1 MKKIRILSAI
11 LAMAILVAAFSLPVG
26 AVSIDSYT
34 STSYTE
40 AEAKVETMTS
50 VYKSE
55 EYGYEMFMDLL
66 SGEFAIKDLKTG
78 KYTFSNPYDVAVNS
92 TITDIK
98 KQALLS
104 QILVK
109 YTDTV
114 TAATSYLGSFTSAA
128 LLGDQIEVKRIA
140 DGIRV
145 EYAIGT
151 VESKRLVP
159 RMIEKGRFE
168 ELIYK
173 KLESLLDSKAVTLT
187 DEERFVIENIYKSS
201 YTLVDLSKETIENTI
216 QTLKNAYPVLQT
228 NPELKFYVINDNS
241 EKTLKRIE
249 DLIRNYCPEYT
260 FDELEYDHELTGY
273 EGTEK
278 EPPLFRLAVEYTFD
292 ENGFSAAVP
301 AKSIRYNET
310 NYTLDSITIL
320 PYFGCS
326 TVKEVGGRKTT
337 GGYLFL
343 PDGSG
348 TILEYY
354 NNDGSIKTGAQ
365 NISVYGIDYA
375 YEDLSAANNTANAQ
389 VCRMPVF
396 GLTDYYTTTEEVIRS
411 GRPNMITSSSDRTG
425 YVAIIE
431 EGESLATITAS
442 LGTMLWTNLAIGE
455 CEYNTVY
462 ASFSMQQT
470 DKVSLGSSLGGGSGI
485 SKSIDTRYT
494 GNYTIRYILLGDS
507 EDAAEEPTYVGMAS
521 AYRNYL
527 ISTGAIAKFSAEE
540 LKSQL
545 PLYIQTL
552 GSMRVQDTFLT
563 FPVTVTKALTSFD
576 DIKAMTKTLG
586 DSGVDNIKY
595 ILTGYANG
603 TASYSDYPTYVKFN
617 SKVGGNKGYKDLVDF
632 SIDEGVEILP
642 NFDFANVR
650 RAGSGFKYKKHAAL
664 TMTDRYATKR
674 DYDSVTQ
681 AIESFGR
688 VNIVSTG
695 AYDYIY
701 SKFAKSFDKLF
712 KDFDGY
718 NGALAALTLGTD
730 LNSDFDAED
739 PITREDSKNNTVDFI
754 DALYQNYDAVLV
766 EGGNAYTIPYVTDII
781 SVPLDNSNYAIS
793 TAAVP
798 FMGIVLHGCIDYS
811 GSALNMAGDVM
822 YEVLKSIENGASP
835 YFLLA
840 YKNVEELKNVGGK
853 LSDYYSVNF
862 ETWESDVVKYYN
874 MLNEAI
880 GDLQNAVITDHAVVT
895 AFKTNTK
902 ADAGNEADEANMLF
916 AELKAAAA
924 LVESTSKAY
933 YAAVEETDKIVSDQK
948 NADVALAAENAAK
961 TAFTN
966 AKTRLSLV
974 QNLIKRNSVANVV
987 FVTYKADSGKTK
999 TFFINYNNYD
1009 VAIEDSNGNA
1019 YVLAGMSFVESAEV
1033 NGVSNKIANRED
1045 VTAFVPATT
1054 DLAEFASVNETLE
1067 KAVASGNANSIK
1079 RAKEAM
1085 QLVLDQIRT
1094 TTTNV
1099 AKITDNN
1106 GDIVYINYETS
1117 AVVVKI
1123 SDTEYQLIAA
1133 QSYLIND

>member
-11 LAMAILVAAFSLPVG
+11 LAMAILVASFSLPVG

-40 AEAKVETMTS
+40 AEAKVETMAS

-55 EYGYEMFMDLL
+55 EYGYEMFMDSL

-78 KYTFSNPYDVAVNS
+78 EYTFSNPYDVAVNS
-92 TITDIK
+92 SALDIK

-104 QILVK
+104 QILIK

-140 DGIRV
+140 DGVRV

-151 VESKRLVP
+151 VEAKRLVP
-159 RMIEKGRFE
+159 RMIEQGRFE
-168 ELIYK
+168 DLIYS
-173 KLESLLDSKAVTLT
+173 KLKSLLDKDKLT
-187 DEERFVIENIYKSS
+187 SEEKFVVENIYKSS

-228 NPELKFYVINDNS
+228 NPDLKFYVIKDNS

-278 EPPLFRLAVEYTFD
+278 EPPLFRLAIEYTFD
-292 ENGFSAAVP
+292 ENGFSATVP

-326 TVKEVGGRKTT
+326 TVKEVAGRQTT
-337 GGYLFL
+337 DGYLFL

-354 NNDGSIKTGAQ
+354 NNDGSVKTGAQ

-375 YEDLSAANNTANAQ
+375 YEDLSSANNTANAQ
-389 VCRMPVF
+389 VCRMPVY
-396 GLTDYYTTTEEVIRS
+396 GLTDYYTVSKEVVRS
-411 GRPNMITSSSDRTG
+411 GRPNMLTSTSGRRG

-431 EGESLATITAS
+431 AGESLATITAS

-470 DKVSLGSSLGGGSGI
+470 DKVSLGASLGGGSGI

-507 EDAAEEPTYVGMAS
+507 ESAVEEPTYVGMAS

-527 ISTGAIAKFSAEE
+527 ISTGAIAKFSEEE

-552 GSMRVQDTFLT
+552 GSMRVEDTFLT

-576 DIKAMTKTLG
+576 DIKEMTASLG
-586 DSGVDNIKY
+586 NSGVDNIKY

-603 TASYSDYPTYVKFN
+603 TATYSEYPTYVKFN
-617 SKVGGNKGYKDLVDF
+617 RQVGGNNGYKDLVEY
-632 SIDEGVEILP
+632 SREEGIELLP
-642 NFDFANVR
+642 NFDFANVT

-674 DYDSVTQ
+674 DYDSVAQ
-681 AIESFGR
+681 GIQMFGWS
-688 VNIVSTG
+688 NIVSTG
-695 AYDYIY
+695 AYDYIFT
-701 SKFAKSFDKLF
+701 KFTKSFDKLF
-712 KDFDGY
+712 KKIEGY
-718 NGALAALTLGTD
+718 NGGLAPLTLGTD

-754 DALYQNYDAVLV
+754 EALYEKYDSVLV

-798 FMGIVLHGCIDYS
+798 FIGIVLHGCIDYS
-811 GSALNMAGDVM
+811 GSALNMAGDIM

-840 YKNVEELKNVGGK
+840 YSNVEELKNVGGK

-862 ETWESDVVKYYN
+862 KTWENDVVKYYDIIN
-874 MLNEAI
+874 NAI
-880 GDLQNAVITDHAVVT
+880 GKLQGASITDHTVVT
-895 AFKTNTK
+895 AFKANTK
-902 ADAGNEADEANMLF
+902 ADAGNESDEANMLF
-916 AELKAAAA
+916 AELRTAIA

-933 YAAVEETDKIVSDQK
+933 YAAVEETDKLVNDQK

-961 TAFTN
+961 AAFTN
-966 AKTRLSLV
+966 AQTKLDLV
-974 QNLIKRNSVANVV
+974 KDLIKRNSVGNVV
-987 FVTYKADSGKTK
+987 SVTYTADNGDTT

-1009 VAIEDSNGNA
+1009 VSVEDDNGNA
-1019 YVLAGMSFVESAEV
+1019 YVLAAMSFVEKAQV
-1033 NGVSNKIANRED
+1033 NGTANKITERND
-1045 VTAFVPATT
+1045 VTALIPTT
-1054 DLAEFASVNETLE
+1054 TALAEFASANEALE
-1067 KAVASGNANSIK
+1067 RAVASGNANSIK
-1079 RAKEAM
+1079 RAREAM
-1085 QLVLDQIRT
+1085 ELVLSQIRT
-1094 TTTNV
+1094 TTSNV

-1106 GDIVYINYETS
+1106 GDVVYINYETS
-1117 AVVVKI
+1117 AVIVQM

-1133 QSYLIND
+1133 QSYLNY